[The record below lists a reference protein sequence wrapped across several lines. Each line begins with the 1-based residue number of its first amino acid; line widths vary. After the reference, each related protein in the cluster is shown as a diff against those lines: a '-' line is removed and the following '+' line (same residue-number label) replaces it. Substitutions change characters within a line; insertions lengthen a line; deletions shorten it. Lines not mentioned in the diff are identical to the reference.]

1 MPDSGKEAIE
11 EIQIQESKNRKTIKP
26 TIKLVEINIIQS
38 YIIVTGG
45 SKFGS
50 NLSAAK
56 EIENNNNFINL
67 LDKEV

>member
-1 MPDSGKEAIE
+1 MLDSGKEAIE
-11 EIQIQESKNRKTIKP
+11 EIQIQESKNRKIIKP

-45 SKFGS
+45 RKFGS

-56 EIENNNNFINL
+56 EIEKNNNFINL

>member
-11 EIQIQESKNRKTIKP
+11 EIQIQESKNRKIIKP
-26 TIKLVEINIIQS
+26 AIKLVEINIIQS

-45 SKFGS
+45 SKFAS

-56 EIENNNNFINL
+56 EIEKNNNFKNL
-67 LDKEV
+67 LNKEV